1 MELGISQRKTKI
13 LHAVV
18 DEYIASAEPVSSK
31 EIRDKHL
38 PELSTATVR
47 SELSALE
54 DMGFLVKP
62 HVSAGRIPSAMAYKY
77 YVDNLMTDKPL
88 TVGEMEHIREYLDG
102 KVGQVEELVKRTA
115 RIVTDITNYTSVI
128 LLDNLEDVRVKA
140 VKLVDLMDGNV
151 LIVIVTDS
159 GIIRDSIVTMGA
171 DTTEGALDMAGSLIN
186 NAFSGLNLGQIMRES
201 EVLLTEEI
209 NDFKMLFDGVVEVIR
224 RYASHV
230 GEDGV
235 FFAGTDK
242 LLEHPEYSDV
252 KRARSLLSQVGTKD
266 RLTEIID
273 GTDGVEMS
281 VSIDRTDDKGIE
293 DCSVV
298 TAKYKVGGRELGH
311 IGVIGPTR
319 MKYDKVFSVLKY
331 IAETLNNKE

>member
-18 DEYIASAEPVSSK
+18 DEYIANAEPVSSK

-88 TVGEMEHIREYLDG
+88 SIGEMAHIREYLDG
-102 KVGQVEELVKRTA
+102 KVNKVEELVKRTA

-128 LLDNLEDVRVKA
+128 LLDNMDDVRVKA
-140 VKLVDLMDGNV
+140 VRLVDLMDGSV
-151 LIVIVTDS
+151 MIVIVTDS
-159 GIIRDSIVTMGA
+159 GVIRDSIVEVSAGMS
-171 DTTEGALDMAGSLIN
+171 ESEFDMAGKLIN
-186 NAFSGLNLGQIMRES
+186 NAFSGLNLGEIMRDS
-201 EVLLTEEI
+201 EGLITDEI
-209 NDFKMLFDGVVEVIR
+209 NDFRMLFDGVVEIIR
-224 RYASHV
+224 RYASRA

-235 FFAGTDK
+235 FVAGTDK

-252 KRARSLLSQVGTKD
+252 SKARSLLNKVGAKD

-273 GTDGVEMS
+273 DSSELEMS
-281 VSIDRTDDKGIE
+281 VSIDRSDDRGIE

>member
-1 MELGISQRKTKI
+1 MDLGISQRKTKI

-88 TVGEMEHIREYLDG
+88 TGQEMEHIREYLDG
-102 KVGQVEELVKRTA
+102 KVGQVEDLVRRTA
-115 RIVTDITNYTSVI
+115 KIVTDITNYTSVI
-128 LLDNLEDVRVKA
+128 LLDNLEDVKVKA
-140 VKLVDLMDGNV
+140 VRLVDLTDGSV

-159 GIIRDSIVTMGA
+159 GIIRDSIVAVNA
-171 DTTEGALDMAGSLIN
+171 DINESALNMAGQLIN
-186 NAFSGLNLGQIMRES
+186 NAFSGLNLGQIMRDS
-201 EVLLTEEI
+201 DGLLSDEVNEFRI
-209 NDFKMLFDGVVEVIR
+209 LFDGVVEVIR
-224 RYASHV
+224 RYAA
-230 GEDGV
+230 GLGDDGM

-252 KRARSLLSQVGTKD
+252 NKARSLLGLMGTKD
-266 RLTEIID
+266 RLTEIMD
-273 GTDGVEMS
+273 DGVEMS
-281 VSIDRTDDKGIE
+281 VSIDRKDDKGIE

-298 TAKYKVGGRELGH
+298 TAKYKVGGKELGH

>member
-18 DEYIASAEPVSSK
+18 DEYIANAEPVSSK

-62 HVSAGRIPSAMAYKY
+62 HVSAGRIPSTLAYKY

-88 TVGEMEHIREYLDG
+88 TTLEMEHIREYLDG
-102 KVGQVEELVKRTA
+102 KVSQVEDLVKRTA
-115 RIVTDITNYTSVI
+115 KIVTDVTNYTSVI
-128 LLDNLEDVRVKA
+128 LLDNLDDVRVKA
-140 VKLVDLMDGNV
+140 VRLVDLTDGGV

-159 GIIRDSIVTMGA
+159 GIIRDSIVSVDAGMS
-171 DTTEGALDMAGSLIN
+171 EGALDVATKLIN
-186 NAFSGLNLGQIMRES
+186 NAFSGLNLGKIMRES
-201 EVLLTEEI
+201 EELLTEEI
-209 NDFKMLFDGVVEVIR
+209 NDFKALFDGVVEVIR
-224 RYASHV
+224 RYASNI
-230 GEDGV
+230 GEDGM

-252 KRARSLLSQVGTKD
+252 SKARNLLSQVGTKD
-266 RLTEIID
+266 KLAEIID
-273 GTDGVEMS
+273 SDEDVEMS
-281 VSIDRTDDKGIE
+281 VSIDRAGDKGIE

-298 TAKYKVGGRELGH
+298 TAKYKVGGKELGH

-331 IAETLNNKE
+331 IAETLNSKE